1 MIHKRKAAI
10 VTGGGQGIR
19 KTIAKRLLKDGMRA
33 IIAELD
39 QEASDETVSE
49 LKALRG
55 CRIHPHRSNSFPLRT
70 QEPKSTR
77 NVPSNRKTFTA
88 YNETRRNRLPI
99 LLTITR

>member
-39 QEASDETVSE
+39 QEAGDETVIE

-55 CRIHPHRSNSFPLRT
+55 CRIDPHRSNSFPSRT

-77 NVPSNRKTFTA
+77 NLSSNRKAFTA
-88 YNETRRNRLPI
+88 YNETRRKKLPI